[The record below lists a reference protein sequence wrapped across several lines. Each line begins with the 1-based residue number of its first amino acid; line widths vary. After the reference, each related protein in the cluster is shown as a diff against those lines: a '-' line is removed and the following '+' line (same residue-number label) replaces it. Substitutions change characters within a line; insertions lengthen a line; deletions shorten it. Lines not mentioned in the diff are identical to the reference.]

1 MQLIHARFKGYIGK
15 KNWGF
20 AKQDVSNYNA
30 RQLASLLERLDPV
43 TWRILKKAKRSNQY
57 QGNANAHNRYI
68 GTLAAQVVLVGG
80 EMVGLFSRR

>member
-1 MQLIHARFKGYIGK
+1 MLGLGTTSE

-20 AKQDVSNYNA
+20 TKQEVSNYNA

-43 TWRILKKAKRSNQY
+43 TWRILKKAKRLNQY
-57 QGNANAHNRYI
+57 HGNANAHNRYI
-68 GTLAAQVVLVGG
+68 GTLAVQVVPVGG